1 MGIFDALTTAVSG
14 LSAQSYALQNISG
27 NIANSQTTAF
37 KRINT
42 QFENM
47 VADNLP
53 SAQIAGGVVA
63 SSVAT
68 NNIQGDIQNAATST
82 FMGINGQGYFVVEK
96 PSSFVDNQPVFD
108 GVNLYTRRGDFQLDK
123 NGFLVNGAG
132 YYLMGIPVDA
142 TTGNPLGSI
151 PSTLQFSNNL
161 IPAQQTSQI
170 DYNANLPSQPKT
182 PKTQA
187 GVLGSD
193 LLNPADFAANPTAIA
208 PQPAKINGT
217 GATLLADAP
226 ATGTGTTNG
235 LAGGNL
241 ISTFGFNPGDQI
253 SVGDGTN
260 TTTYTVAPGDTINTM
275 MTALS
280 AGPATVNVS
289 LVSGH
294 LQVQSNSGTDLDT
307 DTISSANAA
316 ALTNLGFAPGN
327 TSFTPTNLITQGAVA
342 ANQTLQV
349 TVGTNPVQTITF
361 GTGPTQVATL
371 TGLNTALKAL
381 AGVSIAGTGVNNSGD
396 ITITAANTTD
406 TVQVGGTFT
415 PSKFGITNTQA
426 LPSNGSVFGAD
437 LSTFVNE
444 SIAGGS
450 ITGYTGLGAPVNMQ
464 FRWAKIDSTELGPGH
479 QDVWNMFYQTNSTAT
494 NLQPAWTNVGTN
506 FTFNASGQL
515 TPPLSTITLN
525 NVTVDGLTLGNVQL
539 LFGSGGLTQFSNTNG
554 TVQVN
559 LLDQNGAAA
568 GQLQSIAVDGQ
579 GRIVGTYS
587 NGRTVP
593 LAEVTL
599 ANFNG
604 QNQLKQLDGGAYQAT
619 ADSGPPLFNATGK
632 IAGSSLEASNT
643 DIADEFSK
651 LIVTQQAYSAN
662 TRIITTTNTMVQ
674 DLLNVIR

>member
-27 NIANSQTTAF
+27 NIANSQTTAY

-42 QFENM
+42 NFTDL
-47 VADNLP
+47 VADNIP
-53 SAQIAGGVVA
+53 SKQIAGGVLA

-82 FMGINGQGYFVVEK
+82 NMAVNGNGYFIVEK
-96 PSSFVDNQPVFD
+96 PSSFVDNAPVFD
-108 GVNLYTRRGDFQLDK
+108 GVDLYTRRGDFQLDK
-123 NGFLVNGAG
+123 NGFLVNGSG

-151 PSTLQFSNNL
+151 PQTLQFSNNL
-161 IPAQQTSQI
+161 IPAQITSQI

-182 PKTQA
+182 PKTQP
-187 GVLGSD
+187 GVVGSE
-193 LLNPADFAANPTAIA
+193 LLNPADFAASPVSGA
-208 PQPAKINGT
+208 PQPAKINGS

-226 ATGTGTTNG
+226 ATGTGTVNG
-235 LAGGNL
+235 LANGNL
-241 ISTFGFNPGDQI
+241 LTAFGFAVNDQI
-253 SVGDGTN
+253 SVSDGTN
-260 TTTYTVAPGDTINTM
+260 TTTYTV
-275 MTALS
+275 TALS
-280 AGPATVNVS
+280 TIGNLTAALSGGPATVNVS
-289 LVSGH
+289 LNGGV

-307 DTISSANAA
+307 DTIASANSAGLAA
-316 ALTNLGFAPGN
+316 IGFAAN
-327 TSFTPTNLITQGAVA
+327 NRSFAPTNLMTQSAVSNGQTMTVTIGANPA
-342 ANQTLQV
+342 QTLH
-349 TVGTNPVQTITF
+349 F
-361 GTGPTQVATL
+361 GAGQIETL
-371 TGLNTALKAL
+371 TQLDNALKAL

-406 TVQVGGTFT
+406 TIQVGGTFNPAT
-415 PSKFGITNTQA
+415 FGITNTQA
-426 LPSNGSVFGAD
+426 LPSNGSVFGTD
-437 LSTFVNE
+437 LSTFLNE

-450 ITGYTGLGAPVNMQ
+450 ITGYNGTGAPVNMQ
-464 FRWAKIDSTELGPGH
+464 FRWAKIDSTTLGPGH
-479 QDVWNMFYQTNSTAT
+479 SDVWNMFYETNSTAT
-494 NLQPAWTNVGTN
+494 NAQPAWVNVGTN
-506 FTFNASGQL
+506 FTFNSSGQL
-515 TPPLSTITLN
+515 TPPLSSLTLN
-525 NVTVDGLTLGNVQL
+525 NVVVDGLSLGNVQL
-539 LFGSGGLTQFSNTNG
+539 SFGAGGLTQFSNTNG

-568 GQLQSIAVDGQ
+568 GQLQSIAVDQQ

-593 LAEVTL
+593 LANVSL

-604 QNQLKQLDGGAYQAT
+604 QNQLKELDGGAYEAT
-619 ADSGPPLFNATGK
+619 ADSGPPLLNATGK
-632 IAGSSLEASNT
+632 IVGASLEASNT

-662 TRIITTTNTMVQ
+662 TRIITTTNQMVQ

>member
-68 NNIQGDIQNAATST
+68 NNIQGDIQNSATST
-82 FMGINGQGYFVVEK
+82 FMGINGQGYFIVEK
-96 PSSFVDNQPVFD
+96 PTSFVDNQPVFG

-151 PSTLQFSNNL
+151 PSTLKFSNNL
-161 IPAQQTSQI
+161 MPAQQTSKI
-170 DYNANLPSQPKT
+170 DYNANLPSQPQT
-182 PKTQA
+182 PKTQSSI
-187 GVLGSD
+187 LGSD

-208 PQPAKINGT
+208 PQPAKVTGT

-226 ATGTGTTNG
+226 ATGTGTNNS
-235 LAGGNL
+235 LAGGNAL
-241 ISTFGFNPGDQI
+241 AGFGFVPGDQV
-253 SVGDGTN
+253 SVSDGTN
-260 TTTYTVAPGDTINTM
+260 TTTYTVGAGDTISTLT
-275 MTALS
+275 TALS
-280 AGPATVNVS
+280 AGPATVAVS

-307 DTISSANAA
+307 DSISSANTT
-316 ALTNLGFAPGN
+316 ALTNIGFAAGN

-342 ANQTLQV
+342 LNQTLQV
-349 TVGTNPVQTITF
+349 TIGTNATQTITF
-361 GTGPTQVATL
+361 GTGPSQIATL

-381 AGVSIAGTGVNNSGD
+381 AGVSIANTGVGAGGN

-406 TVQVGGTFT
+406 TIQVGGTFT
-415 PSKFGITNTQA
+415 PGTFGITNTQA

-464 FRWAKIDSTELGPGH
+464 FRWAKVDSTELGPGH
-479 QDVWNMFYQTNSTAT
+479 SDVWNMFYQTNSTAT
-494 NLQPAWTNVGTN
+494 NLQPAWVNVGTN
-506 FTFNASGQL
+506 FTFDATGQL
-515 TPPLSTITLN
+515 TPPLSSLTLN
-525 NVTVDGLTLGNVQL
+525 NVTVDGLSLGNVQL

-604 QNQLKQLDGGAYQAT
+604 QNQLKQLDGGAYEAT

-632 IAGSSLEASNT
+632 IAGSSLESSNT

>member
-1 MGIFDALTTAVSG
+1 
-14 LSAQSYALQNISG
+14 
-27 NIANSQTTAF
+27 
-37 KRINT
+37 
-42 QFENM
+42 
-47 VADNLP
+47 
-53 SAQIAGGVVA
+53 
-63 SSVAT
+63 
-68 NNIQGDIQNAATST
+68 
-82 FMGINGQGYFVVEK
+82 MGINGQGYFVVEK
-96 PSSFVDNQPVFD
+96 PTSFVDNQPVFG

-151 PSTLQFSNNL
+151 PSTLKFSNNL
-161 IPAQQTSQI
+161 MPAQQTSKI
-170 DYNANLPSQPKT
+170 DYNANLPSQPQT
-182 PKTQA
+182 PKTQSSI
-187 GVLGSD
+187 LGSD

-208 PQPAKINGT
+208 PQPAKVTGT

-226 ATGTGTTNG
+226 ATGTGTNNS
-235 LAGGNL
+235 LAGGNAL
-241 ISTFGFNPGDQI
+241 AGFGFVPGDQV
-253 SVGDGTN
+253 SVSDGTN
-260 TTTYTVAPGDTINTM
+260 TTTYTVGAGDTISTLT
-275 MTALS
+275 TALS
-280 AGPATVNVS
+280 AGPATVAVS

-307 DTISSANAA
+307 DSISSANTT
-316 ALTNLGFAPGN
+316 ALTNIGFAAGN

-342 ANQTLQV
+342 LNQTLQV
-349 TVGTNPVQTITF
+349 TIGTNATQTITF
-361 GTGPTQVATL
+361 GTGPSQIATL

-381 AGVSIAGTGVNNSGD
+381 AGVSIANTGVGAGGN

-406 TVQVGGTFT
+406 TIQVGGTFT
-415 PSKFGITNTQA
+415 PGTFGITNTQA

-464 FRWAKIDSTELGPGH
+464 FRWAKVDSTELGPGH
-479 QDVWNMFYQTNSTAT
+479 SDVWNMFYQTNSTAT
-494 NLQPAWTNVGTN
+494 NLQPAWVNVGTN
-506 FTFNASGQL
+506 FTFDATGQL
-515 TPPLSTITLN
+515 TPPLSSLTLN
-525 NVTVDGLTLGNVQL
+525 NVTVDGLSLGNVQL

-604 QNQLKQLDGGAYQAT
+604 QNQLKQLDGGAYEAT

-632 IAGSSLEASNT
+632 IAGSSLESSNT

>member
-1 MGIFDALTTAVSG
+1 MGIFDALSTAVSG
-14 LSAQSYALQNISG
+14 LGAQSYALQNISG

-82 FMGINGQGYFVVEK
+82 FMGINGQGYFIVEK
-96 PSSFVDNQPVFD
+96 PTSFVDNQPVFG
-108 GVNLYTRRGDFQLDK
+108 GVDLYTRRGDFQLDK
-123 NGFLVNGAG
+123 SGFLVNGAG

-161 IPAQQTSQI
+161 MPAQQTSKV
-170 DYNANLPSQPKT
+170 DYNANLPSEPKT
-182 PKTQA
+182 PKTQSSI
-187 GVLGSD
+187 LGSD
-193 LLNPADFAANPTAIA
+193 LLNPADFTANPTAIA
-208 PQPAKINGT
+208 PQPAKVNGT

-226 ATGTGTTNG
+226 ATGTGTNNS
-235 LAGGNL
+235 LAGGNFL
-241 ISTFGFNPGDQI
+241 STFTFGTGDKI
-253 SVGDGTN
+253 SVSDGTN
-260 TTTYTVAPGDTINTM
+260 TTTYTVAAGDTINTM

-280 AGPATVNVS
+280 AGPATVTVS
-289 LVSGH
+289 LTGGH

-307 DTISSANAA
+307 DSISSTNPGALANI
-316 ALTNLGFAPGN
+316 GFAAGN

-342 ANQTLQV
+342 LNQTLQV
-349 TVGTNPVQTITF
+349 TVGTNATQTITF
-361 GTGPTQVATL
+361 GTGPTQIATL

-381 AGVSIAGTGVNNSGD
+381 AGVSIANTGVSPSGN

-406 TVQVGGTFT
+406 TLQVGGTFT
-415 PSKFGITNTQA
+415 PATFGIANTQA

-437 LSTFVNE
+437 LNTFVNE

-464 FRWAKIDSTELGPGH
+464 FRWAKVDSTELGPGH

-494 NLQPAWTNVGTN
+494 NLQPAWVNVGTN
-506 FTFNASGQL
+506 FTFDASGQL
-515 TPPLSTITLN
+515 TPPLSSLTLN
-525 NVTVDGLTLGNVQL
+525 NVAVDGLTLGNVQM
-539 LFGSGGLTQFSNTNG
+539 LFGSGGLTQFSNSNG

-593 LAEVTL
+593 LADVSL
-599 ANFNG
+599 ASFNG
-604 QNQLKQLDGGAYQAT
+604 QNQLKQLDGGAYEAT
-619 ADSGPPLFNATGK
+619 ADSGPPLLNATGK
-632 IAGSSLEASNT
+632 IVGSSLEASNT

>member
-1 MGIFDALTTAVSG
+1 
-14 LSAQSYALQNISG
+14 
-27 NIANSQTTAF
+27 
-37 KRINT
+37 
-42 QFENM
+42 
-47 VADNLP
+47 
-53 SAQIAGGVVA
+53 
-63 SSVAT
+63 
-68 NNIQGDIQNAATST
+68 
-82 FMGINGQGYFVVEK
+82 
-96 PSSFVDNQPVFD
+96 
-108 GVNLYTRRGDFQLDK
+108 
-123 NGFLVNGAG
+123 
-132 YYLMGIPVDA
+132 
-142 TTGNPLGSI
+142 
-151 PSTLQFSNNL
+151 
-161 IPAQQTSQI
+161 
-170 DYNANLPSQPKT
+170 
-182 PKTQA
+182 
-187 GVLGSD
+187 
-193 LLNPADFAANPTAIA
+193 
-208 PQPAKINGT
+208 
-217 GATLLADAP
+217 
-226 ATGTGTTNG
+226 
-235 LAGGNL
+235 
-241 ISTFGFNPGDQI
+241 
-253 SVGDGTN
+253 
-260 TTTYTVAPGDTINTM
+260 
-275 MTALS
+275 
-280 AGPATVNVS
+280 VS

-307 DTISSANAA
+307 DSISSANTT
-316 ALTNLGFAPGN
+316 ALTNIGFAAGN

-342 ANQTLQV
+342 LNQTLQV
-349 TVGTNPVQTITF
+349 TIGTNATQTITF
-361 GTGPTQVATL
+361 GTGPSQIATL

-381 AGVSIAGTGVNNSGD
+381 AGVSIANTGVGAGGN

-406 TVQVGGTFT
+406 TIQVGGTFT
-415 PSKFGITNTQA
+415 PGTFGITNTQA

-464 FRWAKIDSTELGPGH
+464 FRWAKVDSTELGPGH
-479 QDVWNMFYQTNSTAT
+479 SDVWNMFYQTNSTAT
-494 NLQPAWTNVGTN
+494 NLQPAWVNVGTN
-506 FTFNASGQL
+506 FTFDATGQL
-515 TPPLSTITLN
+515 TPPLSSLTLN
-525 NVTVDGLTLGNVQL
+525 NVTVDGLSLGNVQL

-604 QNQLKQLDGGAYQAT
+604 QNQLKQLDGGAYEAT

-632 IAGSSLEASNT
+632 IAGSSLESSNT